1 MTTSDE
7 RQKRGNMNR
16 IWRLML
22 WTVALV
28 GSPVLMLSETHR
40 FNPTVFYSTYSFAH
54 PPALRIKPGDRV
66 ITKTLDAGGS
76 DETGKQ
82 VANIGPNPEI
92 GPFYI
97 EGAEPGDV
105 LVVTFEKIETNRKT
119 SFSGS
124 ALSAYTADPQALLQR
139 QPGQAPRVNWMI
151 DKEKGVARLEM
162 AEFMP
167 SVMELPLRPML
178 GCVGVAPARKE
189 AISSTTPGA
198 WGGNMD
204 YKGFNSGVKLML
216 QVNEPGALLFMGDG
230 HGRQGDGEVVGT
242 GMETSMDVEFT
253 VDLIKK
259 KNIGW
264 PRLENDEYIMILASA
279 RPLLEA
285 FQHAT
290 TEMQRMLVADYG
302 FNERGAAA
310 FMGQAVEYE
319 IANVVDPSFTVVSK
333 IRKSFLRR

>member
-1 MTTSDE
+1 ME
-7 RQKRGNMNR
+7 LA
-16 IWRLML
+16 WRVLACGVAIVGLPVTML
-22 WTVALV
+22 A
-28 GSPVLMLSETHR
+28 ETHR
-40 FNPTVFYSTYSFAH
+40 FMPAVYYPTYSFAH

-66 ITKTLDAGGS
+66 ITKTIDAGGS

-82 VANIGPNPEI
+82 VASIGPNPEI

-97 EGAEPGDV
+97 EGAEPGDL
-105 LVVTFEKIETNRKT
+105 LVVTFDKIEPNRST

-124 ALSAYTADPQALLQR
+124 ALSPYTADPQSLLQR
-139 QPGQAPRVNWMI
+139 QPGQAPRVNWTI
-151 DKEKGVARLEM
+151 DKAKGIARLEH
-162 AEFMP
+162 ADLLP
-167 SVMELPLRPML
+167 AVMELPLRPML

-189 AISSTTPGA
+189 AILSTVPGP

-204 YKGFNSGVKLML
+204 YNGLNSGVKVML
-216 QVNEPGALLFMGDG
+216 PVNEPGALLFMGDG
-230 HGRQGDGEVVGT
+230 HARQGDGEVVGL

-253 VDLIKK
+253 VELVKK
-259 KNIGW
+259 KAIGW
-264 PRLENDEYIMILASA
+264 PRLENTDYIMVLGSA

-290 TEMQRMLVADYG
+290 TEMQKWLVADYG

-319 IANVVDPSFTVVSK
+319 IANVVDPSFTVVAK
-333 IRKSFLRR
+333 VRKSFLKR

>member
-1 MTTSDE
+1 M
-7 RQKRGNMNR
+7 KLA
-16 IWRLML
+16 WRLMVCG
-22 WTVALV
+22 VAIV
-28 GSPVLMLSETHR
+28 AFPITMVAETHR
-40 FNPTVFYSTYSFAH
+40 FTPTVYYPTYSFAH

-66 ITKTLDAGGS
+66 VTKTIDAGGS
-76 DETGKQ
+76 DENGTQ
-82 VANIGPNPEI
+82 VASIGPNPEI

-105 LVVTFEKIETNRKT
+105 LVVTFDKIQTNRKT

-124 ALSAYTADPQALLQR
+124 ALSPYTADPQALLQR

-151 DKEKGVARLEM
+151 DKEKAIARLEHPDLLP
-162 AEFMP
+162 A
-167 SVMELPLRPML
+167 VMELPLLPML

-189 AISSTTPGA
+189 AILSTVPGP

-204 YKGFNSGVKLML
+204 YKGLNSGVKVML
-216 QVNEPGALLFMGDG
+216 PVNEAGALLFMGDG
-230 HGRQGDGEVVGT
+230 HARQGDGEVVGT

-253 VDLIKK
+253 VDLVKK
-259 KNIGW
+259 KAIGW
-264 PRLENDEYIMILASA
+264 PRLENNDYIMVLASA

-290 TEMQRMLVADYG
+290 TEMQKLLVADYG

-319 IANVVDPSFTVVSK
+319 IANVVDPSFTVVAK
-333 IRKSFLRR
+333 VRKSFLKR